1 MAIIEPKD
9 EDGNMTAFTDV
20 LRMFC
25 DPQTK

>member
-9 EDGNMTAFTDV
+9 EDGKMTAFSDV

-25 DPQTK
+25 DP